1 MVKKWKVPKVELSS
15 FKHDNFDDHII
26 IGSDKETEN
35 SSTVSRT
42 NPLYTDLPGGLGDLE
57 EGSFSSGYFST
68 FRRDGKI
75 DFKSDDDTAEEDGN
89 KQSFETVH
97 DFHPHLPNIELVT
110 SRDIITKKV
119 SKSTSSDQNCN
130 WYLLRKFGMEEE
142 ESRFST
148 YRPSIHRKNIFS
160 DAQFEGSSN
169 KRKRKFSRGTLCKF
183 LCISLL
189 IIFFI
194 FIIIVVSLV
203 LSQGRTIFGSI

>member
-1 MVKKWKVPKVELSS
+1 M
-15 FKHDNFDDHII
+15 
-26 IGSDKETEN
+26 
-35 SSTVSRT
+35 
-42 NPLYTDLPGGLGDLE
+42 E

-75 DFKSDDDTAEEDGN
+75 GEFKEVSMVAFNSMYDIFSDFKSDDDTAEEDGN

-160 DAQFEGSSN
+160 DAQFEG
-169 KRKRKFSRGTLCKF
+169 K
-183 LCISLL
+183 
-189 IIFFI
+189 
-194 FIIIVVSLV
+194 IIVL
-203 LSQGRTIFGSI
+203 LS